1 MPENKSIEVTPNQK
15 KALKAILSAFVE
27 DNSDIS
33 EADGSTIHRVAHAK
47 KLLEKLG

>member
-1 MPENKSIEVTPNQK
+1 MPEKKTLELTPNQS

-47 KLLEKLG
+47 KIGEKLS